1 VLHKR
6 HTGNARK
13 SDRLDELPRT
23 TRAWVPGIAGEL
35 MRGSRRTAL
44 LRTLYAVLVVEGAA
58 LALGAG
64 SLGVMAIA
72 VRREGD
78 EVAGLDKLLIL
89 AAVLTA
95 GLAALCAGSIFAVRD
110 TLRDGFGALGRAA
123 TLGMIHL
130 WTAIL
135 AVTLDGPLWLLAP
148 TGIPAVFYLSSWWL
162 LKERRR
168 DDLLLLET
176 EMPAPRRAEPR
187 PIPAP
192 APKPQPEPEAE
203 GAPQH

>member
-1 VLHKR
+1 
-6 HTGNARK
+6 
-13 SDRLDELPRT
+13 
-23 TRAWVPGIAGEL
+23 

-64 SLGVMAIA
+64 SLGVMAVA

-187 PIPAP
+187 QVPEP